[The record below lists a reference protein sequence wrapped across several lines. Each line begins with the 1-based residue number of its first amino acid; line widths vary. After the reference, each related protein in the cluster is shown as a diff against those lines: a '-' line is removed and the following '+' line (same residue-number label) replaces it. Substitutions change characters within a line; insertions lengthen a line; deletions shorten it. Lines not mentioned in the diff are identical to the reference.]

1 MAAWETCEQIRKKN
15 WMNALPLT
23 QQRPITGRKKPCFNI
38 GVKTLEWILG
48 PHWTSALMYLGNGVG
63 SKNST
68 KLIWVLDS
76 GSKFEVRPR
85 LRSSASTFFSPGIW
99 WMLKKVLYWICLMQT
114 SFIMSESFSVVEKP
128 LLMFASAPVLSEPD
142 WMSMIPGLWVDL
154 LWTVETMPS
163 CARASQEVM

>member
-1 MAAWETCEQIRKKN
+1 MWTNQKKTEWTHYHWLSN
-15 WMNALPLT
+15 DQSQGERNPFL
-23 QQRPITGRKKPCFNI
+23 
-38 GVKTLEWILG
+38 TLEWILG

-76 GSKFEVRPR
+76 GSKFEVRPQ

-99 WMLKKVLYWICLMQT
+99 WMLRKVLYWICLMQT
-114 SFIMSESFSVVEKP
+114 SFIMSESTSVVEKP
-128 LLMFASAPVLSEPD
+128 WLMFASAPVLSEPD

>member
-1 MAAWETCEQIRKKN
+1 MWTNQKKTEWTHYHWLSN
-15 WMNALPLT
+15 DQSQGERNPFL
-23 QQRPITGRKKPCFNI
+23 
-38 GVKTLEWILG
+38 TLEWILG

-68 KLIWVLDS
+68 KLIWALDS

-114 SFIMSESFSVVEKP
+114 SFIMSESSSVVEKP

-142 WMSMIPGLWVDL
+142 WMLMHDSWSLSGFVVNSRNNAKLCKGFPRSNATLKTFG
-154 LWTVETMPS
+154 
-163 CARASQEVM
+163 